1 MEQRGTRTR
10 APWDNSTPGQETT
23 RSGFSCLVCLQE
35 APLSNA
41 SLSLTVG
48 WDHGQRSVPS
58 PPYCAAHQGQQGSGP
73 CKKCLALDQGWP
85 VSPACPGDGLQGHLT
100 HLCTARQ
107 MVGVIEKCKQL
118 IALKNALFARD
129 GCKLGNC
136 PPGPTG
142 IFARDVSL
150 GTVLQDQPA
159 YRGTGHHK

>member
-73 CKKCLALDQGWP
+73 CKKCDIRKIQKRNSQGIPRARLVREWQVVAEVLAWMDRAIPAHQNAQQIAGAKSWP
-85 VSPACPGDGLQGHLT
+85 LLLWSCVDW
-100 HLCTARQ
+100 
-107 MVGVIEKCKQL
+107 
-118 IALKNALFARD
+118 
-129 GCKLGNC
+129 
-136 PPGPTG
+136 
-142 IFARDVSL
+142 
-150 GTVLQDQPA
+150 
-159 YRGTGHHK
+159 RGTRIIWAA